1 LSERRLPDPRI
12 RDEFRRELRARLMRE
27 AAVILVPKRRENAW
41 TAWLRAA
48 RRDTAWTAWV
58 RPAFVAG
65 LAALVLTIG
74 AGSAAAG
81 SVPGDVTF
89 GLKRAMEEVRV
100 ALTFDDVE
108 RVRVL
113 AEIADTRLS
122 ELERVASRDD
132 KAPTA
137 SEAYAEAV
145 TRFRAAVVA
154 LQNAAP
160 EDDKSDLAQDVADT
174 AREKHEMVLEWLRE
188 RLSEKAKDSVDRATL
203 EERKDT
209 PNTTKG
215 KTEKD
220 KKDTDDGDE
229 DHGPT
234 PRSQTASPRGTER
247 TSSPR
252 PSERGASPRATSSP
266 RPTERD

>member
-1 LSERRLPDPRI
+1 LSQQRLPEPRI

-27 AAVILVPKRRENAW
+27 AAVVLVPKRRDNAWTAWLSRDNAW
-41 TAWLRAA
+41 TAWLR
-48 RRDTAWTAWV
+48 
-58 RPAFVAG
+58 PALVSG
-65 LAALVLTIG
+65 LAALVLVVG

-81 SVPGDVTF
+81 SVPGDLTF

-100 ALTFDDVE
+100 ALTFDEVE

-113 AEIADTRLS
+113 AEIADQRLA

-137 SEAYAEAV
+137 SEAYADAV
-145 TRFRAAVVA
+145 TRFRAAVDA

-160 EDDKSDLAQDVADT
+160 EEDKSDLAQDVADT

-188 RLSEKAKDSVDRATL
+188 RLSERARDSVDRAID

-209 PNTTKG
+209 PNTKE
-215 KTEKD
+215 KKD
-220 KKDTDDGDE
+220 KGEKPENQG
-229 DHGPT
+229 T
-234 PRSQTASPRGTER
+234 PPANTEPRGIERTNSPRTAPPA
-247 TSSPR
+247 PR
-252 PSERGASPRATSSP
+252 P
-266 RPTERD
+266 

>member
-1 LSERRLPDPRI
+1 MSEHRLPEPRI

-27 AAVILVPKRRENAW
+27 AAVVLVPKRRDNAW
-41 TAWLRAA
+41 TAWLRPG
-48 RRDTAWTAWV
+48 RDTAWTAWL

-65 LAALVLTIG
+65 LAALVLVIG

-113 AEIADTRLS
+113 SEITDERLS

-145 TRFRAAVVA
+145 TRFRAAVDA
-154 LQNAAP
+154 LQRAAP
-160 EDDKSDLAQDVADT
+160 EDDKSDLAQDVADA
-174 AREKHEMVLEWLRE
+174 AREKHEMVLEYLRA
-188 RLSEKAKDSVDRATL
+188 RLSEKARDSVDRATE

-209 PNTTKG
+209 PNT
-215 KTEKD
+215 KD
-220 KKDTDDGDE
+220 KKDKSEIENRGT
-229 DHGPT
+229 T
-234 PRSQTASPRGTER
+234 PANSTAPRGSERTNSPRI
-247 TSSPR
+247 SPPARR
-252 PSERGASPRATSSP
+252 P
-266 RPTERD
+266 